1 MAKFCSNCGAQM
13 DDNLMFCGNCGAKVD
28 AAPAAPVA
36 SNVPTA
42 ATPAPVGNID
52 FMGILK
58 GTADAKTN
66 WIAALVMQVLSA
78 VLFLVP
84 LFGMGKGNDELY
96 TIFGL
101 FGDMKDI
108 FARIGYDVGFGI
120 WCTMLFV
127 AVCISIVYMAI
138 PVIKNTRLVPAAAL
152 VMTITQAVFFLA
164 NFIFLVTLT
173 GEKNCGVT
181 FGFWAYLIVTLAA
194 LFFVGRIVVANKKE
208 LI

>member
-84 LFGMGKGNDELY
+84 LFGTGKGNDELY
-96 TIFGL
+96 TIFGF
-101 FGDMKDI
+101 FGEMKDVS
-108 FARIGYDVGFGI
+108 DVPIGI
-120 WCTMLFV
+120 WCIMLFV

-138 PVIKNTRLVPAAAL
+138 PVIKNTRFVPAAAL
-152 VMTITQAVFFLA
+152 VMTITQAIFFLA
-164 NFIFLVTLT
+164 NFIFLVTIT
-173 GEKNCGVT
+173 GEKGCGVT